1 MDVIIVAIADGGN
14 LSSQRKHREFA
25 IRKFHA
31 ITETFLSLVGTDT
44 NQDVDLLVQVTKSNI
59 IQCGILVVFAVTVRF
74 TYSETYGKHDRLV
87 WN

>member
-1 MDVIIVAIADGGN
+1 VSFSEYSQLFSVLIAIADGGN

-44 NQDVDLLVQVTKSNI
+44 SQDVDLLVQVIFFSNMHS
-59 IQCGILVVFAVTVRF
+59 ILL
-74 TYSETYGKHDRLV
+74 S
-87 WN
+87 